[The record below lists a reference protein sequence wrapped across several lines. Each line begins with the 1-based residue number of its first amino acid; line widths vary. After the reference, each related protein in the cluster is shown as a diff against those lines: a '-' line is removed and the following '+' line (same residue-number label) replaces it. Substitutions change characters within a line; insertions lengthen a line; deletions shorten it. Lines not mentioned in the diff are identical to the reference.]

1 MGGYLKV
8 EAVQGILQKTKKPVV
23 DTQADVEFWNA
34 DLNKNDVLNSH
45 QHFLFITWSRGM
57 AKKGFPMAL

>member
-45 QHFLFITWSRGM
+45 QHFLFIT
-57 AKKGFPMAL
+57 